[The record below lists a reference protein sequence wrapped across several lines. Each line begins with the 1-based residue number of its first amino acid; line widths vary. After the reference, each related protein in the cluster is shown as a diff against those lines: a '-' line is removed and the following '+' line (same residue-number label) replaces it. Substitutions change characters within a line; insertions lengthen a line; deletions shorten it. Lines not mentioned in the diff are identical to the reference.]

1 MKKLIAILLL
11 SLTLVSCREQGDY
24 QYVIEMTDGTK
35 VKAWSVSSDG
45 GGLTVMPAWG
55 EGRQYFLSSNQYV
68 RADFVGAKHK

>member
-11 SLTLVSCREQGDY
+11 TLTLVGCNEKGDY

-45 GGLTVMPAWG
+45 GGLTVMPPWG
-55 EGRQYFLSSNQYV
+55 EGRQYFLSSNQYI
-68 RADFVGAKHK
+68 RADFVGAKNK